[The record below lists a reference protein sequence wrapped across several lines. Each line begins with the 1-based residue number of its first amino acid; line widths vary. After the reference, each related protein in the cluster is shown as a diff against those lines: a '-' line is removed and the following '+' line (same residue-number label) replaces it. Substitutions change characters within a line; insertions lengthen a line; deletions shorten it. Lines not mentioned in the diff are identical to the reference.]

1 MLVFQGAEEPFDHAV
16 GLRAPDSSADV
27 TKQRVVAGE
36 RLGEGAAAEAEAVVG
51 DHCDGCGNLA
61 DDEVLGVD
69 HVHLPTVSAELVE
82 VEDPF
87 CLVDGAK

>member
-1 MLVFQGAEEPFDHAV
+1 VNA
-16 GLRAPDSSADV
+16 SAKV
-27 TKQRVVAGE
+27 PPRKQRP
-36 RLGEGAAAEAEAVVG
+36 LNVG

-69 HVHLPTVSAELVE
+69 HVHLPTVSAEVVE

>member
-1 MLVFQGAEEPFDHAV
+1 VNASAKVPPRKQGPF
-16 GLRAPDSSADV
+16 
-27 TKQRVVAGE
+27 
-36 RLGEGAAAEAEAVVG
+36 VG

-61 DDEVLGVD
+61 DDEVLDVD
-69 HVHLPTVSAELVE
+69 LVHLPRLSAEVVE

>member
-1 MLVFQGAEEPFDHAV
+1 LN
-16 GLRAPDSSADV
+16 
-27 TKQRVVAGE
+27 
-36 RLGEGAAAEAEAVVG
+36 VG

-69 HVHLPTVSAELVE
+69 HVHLPTVSAEVVE